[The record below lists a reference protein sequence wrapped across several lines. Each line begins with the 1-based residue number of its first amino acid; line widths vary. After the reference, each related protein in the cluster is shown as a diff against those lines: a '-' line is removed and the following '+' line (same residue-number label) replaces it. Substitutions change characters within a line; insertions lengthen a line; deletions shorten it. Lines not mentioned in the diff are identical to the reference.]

1 MNKTWIKEHW
11 LEILLC
17 VGIVIQIG
25 ALAVFNLTRLPYE
38 SNYDSSCAYAQIV
51 EMWRQKRILLKD
63 WAYQTTLGI
72 DSPVLLGALFYGITK
87 NAFTAFGL
95 ANIVTVIVYA
105 CLFYDILKQ
114 ADVKKN
120 MRLLAVLFLL
130 TPYSTGQLGY
140 MPMLF
145 TSAGSYAYKLLV
157 PLLLID
163 ILVRMH
169 KGQEIK
175 KYWYLILFATFFVFD
190 TAVSSG
196 EYIVTVIV
204 YACLFYDILKQADVK
219 KNMRLLAVL
228 FLLTP
233 YSTGQLGY
241 MPMLFT
247 SAGSYA
253 YKLLVPLL
261 LIDILVRMHKG
272 QEIKKYWYLI
282 LFATFFVF
290 DTAVSSG
297 EYILL
302 CAVLPLIG
310 YEILHVLIGN
320 DIKQIFN
327 KRLGFLILESAIY
340 VVGIKVGRRTGII
353 ESVGSQ
359 MMLTKAKHFPS
370 VIAKCLTGIFQ
381 LFGGIPDYEDIPVT
395 QTYGM
400 MYLFRFFLAA
410 VILASWIYLL
420 KHLKENEKYK
430 ELVGMITCIFAV
442 NLIVL
447 IFANVNYA
455 TKTFEYRYHLI
466 SMIPMILLTSI
477 AASDLW
483 EKRKLLEQTIVLVT
497 IVLLLFV
504 NVYDYKNY
512 MRDCYNYQGDM
523 QGITLTAEQEGV
535 HLIIT
540 IGSESISMG
549 RCMRN
554 VNPNVEISTWGG
566 YNHGVGWG
574 ASTYYFDNAHL
585 KTPYM
590 VLMTQK
596 EYELMPKQIAKQLE
610 EVQVFGIFRLYRVK
624 ENVLDGDN
632 TLPQSGTNRD
642 FCYSSGYE
650 YWGKMESDGNV
661 LSSGKKETVLRS
673 NKKKIEK
680 DATYDIVVHYEVI
693 QAKEDS
699 AATFRVRNAQDEI
712 IAEQEMPKD
721 ATKITIKD
729 VSVITGM
736 EWVRYRINAEKGS
749 KIRIRSI
756 ETIAQ

>member
-169 KGQEIK
+169 KGQKIK
-175 KYWYLILFATFFVFD
+175 KYWYLILFASFFVFD
-190 TAVSSG
+190 TA
-196 EYIVTVIV
+196 
-204 YACLFYDILKQADVK
+204 F
-219 KNMRLLAVL
+219 
-228 FLLTP
+228 
-233 YSTGQLGY
+233 
-241 MPMLFT
+241 
-247 SAGSYA
+247 
-253 YKLLVPLL
+253 
-261 LIDILVRMHKG
+261 
-272 QEIKKYWYLI
+272 
-282 LFATFFVF
+282 
-290 DTAVSSG
+290 SSG

-302 CAVLPLIG
+302 CAILPLIG

-455 TKTFEYRYHLI
+455 AETFEYRYHLI

-610 EVQVFGIFRLYRVK
+610 EVQTFGLFQLYRVK

-673 NKKKIEK
+673 NKKKIK
-680 DATYDIVVHYEVI
+680 RDATYDMIVHYEVI

-699 AATFRVRNAQDEI
+699 AAVFRVRNAQDEI

-721 ATKITIKD
+721 ATEIRIRD
-729 VSVITGM
+729 VSVTQSM
-736 EWVRYRINAEKGS
+736 EWIRYRINAQKGS
-749 KIRIRSI
+749 KIRIKSI
-756 ETIAQ
+756 ETVAQ

>member
-72 DSPVLLGALFYGITK
+72 DSPVLLGVLFYGITK

-105 CLFYDILKQ
+105 F
-114 ADVKKN
+114 
-120 MRLLAVLFLL
+120 
-130 TPYSTGQLGY
+130 
-140 MPMLF
+140 
-145 TSAGSYAYKLLV
+145 
-157 PLLLID
+157 
-163 ILVRMH
+163 
-169 KGQEIK
+169 
-175 KYWYLILFATFFVFD
+175 
-190 TAVSSG
+190 
-196 EYIVTVIV
+196 
-204 YACLFYDILKQADVK
+204 LFYDILKQADVK

-712 IAEQEMPKD
+712 IAEQEMPSD

>member
-51 EMWRQKRILLKD
+51 EMWKQKRILLKD

-105 CLFYDILKQ
+105 F
-114 ADVKKN
+114 
-120 MRLLAVLFLL
+120 
-130 TPYSTGQLGY
+130 
-140 MPMLF
+140 
-145 TSAGSYAYKLLV
+145 
-157 PLLLID
+157 
-163 ILVRMH
+163 
-169 KGQEIK
+169 
-175 KYWYLILFATFFVFD
+175 
-190 TAVSSG
+190 
-196 EYIVTVIV
+196 
-204 YACLFYDILKQADVK
+204 LFYDILKQADVK

-523 QGITLTAEQEGV
+523 QAITLTAEQEGV

>member
-105 CLFYDILKQ
+105 F
-114 ADVKKN
+114 
-120 MRLLAVLFLL
+120 
-130 TPYSTGQLGY
+130 
-140 MPMLF
+140 
-145 TSAGSYAYKLLV
+145 
-157 PLLLID
+157 
-163 ILVRMH
+163 
-169 KGQEIK
+169 
-175 KYWYLILFATFFVFD
+175 
-190 TAVSSG
+190 
-196 EYIVTVIV
+196 
-204 YACLFYDILKQADVK
+204 LFYDILKQADVK

-523 QGITLTAEQEGV
+523 QAITLTAEQEGV

-650 YWGKMESDGNV
+650 YWGKMESDGTV

-673 NKKKIEK
+673 NKKKIK
-680 DATYDIVVHYEVI
+680 RDATYDMIVHYEVI

-699 AATFRVRNAQDEI
+699 AAVFRVRNAQDEI
-712 IAEQEMPKD
+712 IAEQEMPSD
-721 ATKITIKD
+721 ATKIRIRD
-729 VSVITGM
+729 VSVTQSM
-736 EWVRYRINAEKGS
+736 EWIRYRINAQKGS
-749 KIRIRSI
+749 KIRIKSI
-756 ETIAQ
+756 ETVAQ

>member
-105 CLFYDILKQ
+105 F
-114 ADVKKN
+114 
-120 MRLLAVLFLL
+120 
-130 TPYSTGQLGY
+130 
-140 MPMLF
+140 
-145 TSAGSYAYKLLV
+145 
-157 PLLLID
+157 
-163 ILVRMH
+163 
-169 KGQEIK
+169 
-175 KYWYLILFATFFVFD
+175 
-190 TAVSSG
+190 
-196 EYIVTVIV
+196 
-204 YACLFYDILKQADVK
+204 LFYDILKQADVK

-721 ATKITIKD
+721 ATEIRIRD
-729 VSVITGM
+729 VSVTQSM
-736 EWVRYRINAEKGS
+736 EWIRYRINAQKGS
-749 KIRIRSI
+749 KIRIKSI
-756 ETIAQ
+756 ETVAQ

>member
-105 CLFYDILKQ
+105 FLFYDILKQ

-140 MPMLF
+140 M
-145 TSAGSYAYKLLV
+145 T
-157 PLLLID
+157 
-163 ILVRMH
+163 
-169 KGQEIK
+169 
-175 KYWYLILFATFFVFD
+175 
-190 TAVSSG
+190 
-196 EYIVTVIV
+196 
-204 YACLFYDILKQADVK
+204 
-219 KNMRLLAVL
+219 
-228 FLLTP
+228 
-233 YSTGQLGY
+233 
-241 MPMLFT
+241 MLFT

-455 TKTFEYRYHLI
+455 TETFEFRYHLI

-512 MRDCYNYQGDM
+512 MRDCYNDQGDM

-610 EVQVFGIFRLYRVK
+610 EVQVFGIFQLYRVK

-680 DATYDIVVHYEVI
+680 DAAYDIVVHYEVLKS
-693 QAKEDS
+693 KEDS

-721 ATKITIKD
+721 ATEITIKD

>member
-169 KGQEIK
+169 KGQKIK
-175 KYWYLILFATFFVFD
+175 KYWYLILFASFFVFD
-190 TAVSSG
+190 TA
-196 EYIVTVIV
+196 
-204 YACLFYDILKQADVK
+204 F
-219 KNMRLLAVL
+219 
-228 FLLTP
+228 
-233 YSTGQLGY
+233 
-241 MPMLFT
+241 
-247 SAGSYA
+247 
-253 YKLLVPLL
+253 
-261 LIDILVRMHKG
+261 
-272 QEIKKYWYLI
+272 
-282 LFATFFVF
+282 
-290 DTAVSSG
+290 SSG

-302 CAVLPLIG
+302 CAILPLIG

-455 TKTFEYRYHLI
+455 TETFEFRYHLI

-512 MRDCYNYQGDM
+512 MRDCYNNQGDM

-680 DATYDIVVHYEVI
+680 DAAYDIVVHYEVLKS
-693 QAKEDS
+693 KEDS

-729 VSVITGM
+729 VSVTTSM

>member
-105 CLFYDILKQ
+105 FLFYDILKQ

-157 PLLLID
+157 PLLLI
-163 ILVRMH
+163 
-169 KGQEIK
+169 
-175 KYWYLILFATFFVFD
+175 
-190 TAVSSG
+190 
-196 EYIVTVIV
+196 
-204 YACLFYDILKQADVK
+204 
-219 KNMRLLAVL
+219 N
-228 FLLTP
+228 
-233 YSTGQLGY
+233 
-241 MPMLFT
+241 
-247 SAGSYA
+247 
-253 YKLLVPLL
+253 
-261 LIDILVRMHKG
+261 ILVRMHKG

-370 VIAKCLTGIFQ
+370 AIAKCLTGIFQ
-381 LFGGIPDYEDIPVT
+381 LFGGIPDYEDISVT
-395 QTYGM
+395 QTYGL

-477 AASDLW
+477 ATSDLW

-673 NKKKIEK
+673 NKKKIK
-680 DATYDIVVHYEVI
+680 RDATYDMIVHYEVI
-693 QAKEDS
+693 QAKEDN
-699 AATFRVRNAQDEI
+699 AAVFRIRNAQDEI

-721 ATKITIKD
+721 ATEIRIRD
-729 VSVITGM
+729 VSVTQSM
-736 EWVRYRINAEKGS
+736 EWIRYRINAQKGS
-749 KIRIRSI
+749 KIRIKSI
-756 ETIAQ
+756 ETVAQ

>member
-105 CLFYDILKQ
+105 FLFYDILKQ
-114 ADVKKN
+114 ADVAKN

-169 KGQEIK
+169 KGQGI
-175 KYWYLILFATFFVFD
+175 
-190 TAVSSG
+190 
-196 EYIVTVIV
+196 
-204 YACLFYDILKQADVK
+204 
-219 KNMRLLAVL
+219 R
-228 FLLTP
+228 
-233 YSTGQLGY
+233 
-241 MPMLFT
+241 
-247 SAGSYA
+247 
-253 YKLLVPLL
+253 
-261 LIDILVRMHKG
+261 
-272 QEIKKYWYLI
+272 KYWYLI

-680 DATYDIVVHYEVI
+680 DAAYDIVVHYEVLKS
-693 QAKEDS
+693 KEDS

-729 VSVITGM
+729 VSVTTGM

>member
-95 ANIVTVIVYA
+95 ANIVTVIVYVF
-105 CLFYDILKQ
+105 LFYDILKQ
-114 ADVKKN
+114 ADVAKN

-175 KYWYLILFATFFVFD
+175 KYWYLV
-190 TAVSSG
+190 
-196 EYIVTVIV
+196 
-204 YACLFYDILKQADVK
+204 
-219 KNMRLLAVL
+219 
-228 FLLTP
+228 
-233 YSTGQLGY
+233 
-241 MPMLFT
+241 
-247 SAGSYA
+247 
-253 YKLLVPLL
+253 
-261 LIDILVRMHKG
+261 
-272 QEIKKYWYLI
+272 

-302 CAVLPLIG
+302 CAILPLIG

-327 KRLGFLILESAIY
+327 KRFGFLILESAIY

-540 IGSESISMG
+540 IGSESIQMG

-574 ASTYYFDNAHL
+574 ASTYYFDNSHL

-596 EYELMPKQIAKQLE
+596 EYELMPKQIANQLE
-610 EVQVFGIFRLYRVK
+610 EVQVFGLFQLYRVK

-673 NKKKIEK
+673 NKKKIK
-680 DATYDIVVHYEVI
+680 RDATYDIVVHYEVLKS
-693 QAKEDS
+693 KEDS
-699 AATFRVRNAQDEI
+699 AATFRVRNAQDEV
-712 IAEQEMPKD
+712 IAEQEMSKD
-721 ATKITIKD
+721 ATEIRIKD
-729 VSVITGM
+729 VSVTTGM
-736 EWVRYRINAEKGS
+736 EWIRYRVNAEKGS
-749 KIRIRSI
+749 KIRIKSI

>member
-95 ANIVTVIVYA
+95 AN
-105 CLFYDILKQ
+105 
-114 ADVKKN
+114 
-120 MRLLAVLFLL
+120 
-130 TPYSTGQLGY
+130 
-140 MPMLF
+140 
-145 TSAGSYAYKLLV
+145 
-157 PLLLID
+157 
-163 ILVRMH
+163 
-169 KGQEIK
+169 
-175 KYWYLILFATFFVFD
+175 
-190 TAVSSG
+190 
-196 EYIVTVIV
+196 IVTVIV

-483 EKRKLLEQTIVLVT
+483 EKRKLFEQTIVLVT

-721 ATKITIKD
+721 ATEIRIRD
-729 VSVITGM
+729 VSVTQSM
-736 EWVRYRINAEKGS
+736 EWIRYRINSQKGS
-749 KIRIRSI
+749 KIRIKSI
-756 ETIAQ
+756 ETVAQ

>member
-1 MNKTWIKEHW
+1 MMNKTWIKEHW

-169 KGQEIK
+169 KGQK
-175 KYWYLILFATFFVFD
+175 
-190 TAVSSG
+190 
-196 EYIVTVIV
+196 
-204 YACLFYDILKQADVK
+204 
-219 KNMRLLAVL
+219 
-228 FLLTP
+228 
-233 YSTGQLGY
+233 
-241 MPMLFT
+241 
-247 SAGSYA
+247 
-253 YKLLVPLL
+253 
-261 LIDILVRMHKG
+261 
-272 QEIKKYWYLI
+272 IKKYWYLI

-320 DIKQIFN
+320 DIKQIFS

-420 KHLKENEKYK
+420 KHLKENAKYK

-610 EVQVFGIFRLYRVK
+610 EVQVFGIFQLYRVK

-680 DATYDIVVHYEVI
+680 DAAYDIVVHYEVLKS
-693 QAKEDS
+693 KEDS

>member
-72 DSPVLLGALFYGITK
+72 DSPVLLGVLFYGITK

-105 CLFYDILKQ
+105 F
-114 ADVKKN
+114 
-120 MRLLAVLFLL
+120 
-130 TPYSTGQLGY
+130 
-140 MPMLF
+140 
-145 TSAGSYAYKLLV
+145 
-157 PLLLID
+157 
-163 ILVRMH
+163 
-169 KGQEIK
+169 
-175 KYWYLILFATFFVFD
+175 
-190 TAVSSG
+190 
-196 EYIVTVIV
+196 
-204 YACLFYDILKQADVK
+204 LFYDILKQADVK

-673 NKKKIEK
+673 NKKKIK
-680 DATYDIVVHYEVI
+680 RDATYDMIVHYEVI

-699 AATFRVRNAQDEI
+699 AAVFRVRNAQDEI

-721 ATKITIKD
+721 ATEIRIRD
-729 VSVITGM
+729 VSVTQSM
-736 EWVRYRINAEKGS
+736 EWIRYRINAQKGS
-749 KIRIRSI
+749 KIRIKSI
-756 ETIAQ
+756 ETVAQ

>member
-196 EYIVTVIV
+196 EYI
-204 YACLFYDILKQADVK
+204 
-219 KNMRLLAVL
+219 
-228 FLLTP
+228 
-233 YSTGQLGY
+233 
-241 MPMLFT
+241 
-247 SAGSYA
+247 
-253 YKLLVPLL
+253 
-261 LIDILVRMHKG
+261 
-272 QEIKKYWYLI
+272 
-282 LFATFFVF
+282 
-290 DTAVSSG
+290 
-297 EYILL
+297 LL
-302 CAVLPLIG
+302 CAVLPLVG

-610 EVQVFGIFRLYRVK
+610 EVQTFGLFQLYRVK

-721 ATKITIKD
+721 ATEIRIRD
-729 VSVITGM
+729 VSVTQSM
-736 EWVRYRINAEKGS
+736 EWIRYRINAQKGS
-749 KIRIRSI
+749 KIRIKSI
-756 ETIAQ
+756 ETVAQ

>member
-11 LEILLC
+11 LEVLLC

-105 CLFYDILKQ
+105 F
-114 ADVKKN
+114 
-120 MRLLAVLFLL
+120 
-130 TPYSTGQLGY
+130 
-140 MPMLF
+140 
-145 TSAGSYAYKLLV
+145 
-157 PLLLID
+157 
-163 ILVRMH
+163 
-169 KGQEIK
+169 
-175 KYWYLILFATFFVFD
+175 
-190 TAVSSG
+190 
-196 EYIVTVIV
+196 
-204 YACLFYDILKQADVK
+204 LFYDILKQADVK

-721 ATKITIKD
+721 ATEIRIRD
-729 VSVITGM
+729 VSVTQSM
-736 EWVRYRINAEKGS
+736 EWIRYRINAQKGS
-749 KIRIRSI
+749 KIRIKSI
-756 ETIAQ
+756 ETVAQ

>member
-51 EMWRQKRILLKD
+51 EMWKQKRILLKD

-105 CLFYDILKQ
+105 FLFYDILKQ
-114 ADVKKN
+114 ADVK
-120 MRLLAVLFLL
+120 
-130 TPYSTGQLGY
+130 Q
-140 MPMLF
+140 
-145 TSAGSYAYKLLV
+145 
-157 PLLLID
+157 
-163 ILVRMH
+163 
-169 KGQEIK
+169 
-175 KYWYLILFATFFVFD
+175 
-190 TAVSSG
+190 
-196 EYIVTVIV
+196 
-204 YACLFYDILKQADVK
+204 
-219 KNMRLLAVL
+219 NMRLLAVL

-523 QGITLTAEQEGV
+523 QAITLTAEQEGV

-650 YWGKMESDGNV
+650 YWGKMESDGTV

-673 NKKKIEK
+673 NKKKIK
-680 DATYDIVVHYEVI
+680 RDATYDMIVHYEVI

-699 AATFRVRNAQDEI
+699 AAVFRVRNAQDEI
-712 IAEQEMPKD
+712 IAEQEMPSD
-721 ATKITIKD
+721 ATKIRIRD
-729 VSVITGM
+729 VSVTQSM
-736 EWVRYRINAEKGS
+736 EWIRYRINAQKGS
-749 KIRIRSI
+749 KIRIKSI
-756 ETIAQ
+756 ETVAQ

>member
-105 CLFYDILKQ
+105 FLFYDILKQ

-196 EYIVTVIV
+196 V
-204 YACLFYDILKQADVK
+204 
-219 KNMRLLAVL
+219 
-228 FLLTP
+228 
-233 YSTGQLGY
+233 
-241 MPMLFT
+241 
-247 SAGSYA
+247 
-253 YKLLVPLL
+253 
-261 LIDILVRMHKG
+261 
-272 QEIKKYWYLI
+272 
-282 LFATFFVF
+282 
-290 DTAVSSG
+290 
-297 EYILL
+297 YILL

-381 LFGGIPDYEDIPVT
+381 LFGGIPDYEDISVT

-673 NKKKIEK
+673 NKKKIK
-680 DATYDIVVHYEVI
+680 RDATYDMIVHYEVI
-693 QAKEDS
+693 QAKEDN
-699 AATFRVRNAQDEI
+699 AAVFRIRNAQDEI

-721 ATKITIKD
+721 ATEIRIRD
-729 VSVITGM
+729 VSVTQSM
-736 EWVRYRINAEKGS
+736 EWIRYRINSQKGS
-749 KIRIRSI
+749 KIRIKSI
-756 ETIAQ
+756 QTVAQ

>member
-169 KGQEIK
+169 KGQK
-175 KYWYLILFATFFVFD
+175 
-190 TAVSSG
+190 
-196 EYIVTVIV
+196 
-204 YACLFYDILKQADVK
+204 
-219 KNMRLLAVL
+219 
-228 FLLTP
+228 
-233 YSTGQLGY
+233 
-241 MPMLFT
+241 
-247 SAGSYA
+247 
-253 YKLLVPLL
+253 
-261 LIDILVRMHKG
+261 
-272 QEIKKYWYLI
+272 IKKYWYLI

-320 DIKQIFN
+320 DIKQIFS

-420 KHLKENEKYK
+420 KHLKENAKYK

-610 EVQVFGIFRLYRVK
+610 EVQVFGIFQLYRVK

-673 NKKKIEK
+673 NKKKIK
-680 DATYDIVVHYEVI
+680 RDATYDMIVHYEVI
-693 QAKEDS
+693 QAKEDN
-699 AATFRVRNAQDEI
+699 AAVFRIRNAQDEI

-721 ATKITIKD
+721 ATEIRIRD
-729 VSVITGM
+729 VSVTQSM
-736 EWVRYRINAEKGS
+736 EWIRYRINSQKGS
-749 KIRIRSI
+749 KIRIKSI
-756 ETIAQ
+756 ETVAQ

>member
-51 EMWRQKRILLKD
+51 EMWRQKRILFKD

-105 CLFYDILKQ
+105 F
-114 ADVKKN
+114 
-120 MRLLAVLFLL
+120 
-130 TPYSTGQLGY
+130 
-140 MPMLF
+140 
-145 TSAGSYAYKLLV
+145 
-157 PLLLID
+157 
-163 ILVRMH
+163 
-169 KGQEIK
+169 
-175 KYWYLILFATFFVFD
+175 
-190 TAVSSG
+190 
-196 EYIVTVIV
+196 
-204 YACLFYDILKQADVK
+204 LFYDILKQADVK

-420 KHLKENEKYK
+420 KHLKENVKYK

-455 TKTFEYRYHLI
+455 TETFEFRYHLI

-680 DATYDIVVHYEVI
+680 DAAYDIVVHYEVLKS
-693 QAKEDS
+693 KEDS

-721 ATKITIKD
+721 ATEITIKD

>member
-169 KGQEIK
+169 KGQK
-175 KYWYLILFATFFVFD
+175 
-190 TAVSSG
+190 
-196 EYIVTVIV
+196 
-204 YACLFYDILKQADVK
+204 
-219 KNMRLLAVL
+219 
-228 FLLTP
+228 
-233 YSTGQLGY
+233 
-241 MPMLFT
+241 
-247 SAGSYA
+247 
-253 YKLLVPLL
+253 
-261 LIDILVRMHKG
+261 
-272 QEIKKYWYLI
+272 IKKYWYLI

-673 NKKKIEK
+673 NKKKIK
-680 DATYDIVVHYEVI
+680 RDATYDMIVHYEVI

-699 AATFRVRNAQDEI
+699 AAVFRVRNAQDEI

>member
-72 DSPVLLGALFYGITK
+72 DSPVLLGVLFYGITK

-105 CLFYDILKQ
+105 FLFYDILKQ

-130 TPYSTGQLGY
+130 TPYSTGQL
-140 MPMLF
+140 
-145 TSAGSYAYKLLV
+145 
-157 PLLLID
+157 D
-163 ILVRMH
+163 
-169 KGQEIK
+169 
-175 KYWYLILFATFFVFD
+175 
-190 TAVSSG
+190 
-196 EYIVTVIV
+196 
-204 YACLFYDILKQADVK
+204 
-219 KNMRLLAVL
+219 
-228 FLLTP
+228 
-233 YSTGQLGY
+233 Y

-680 DATYDIVVHYEVI
+680 DAAYDIVVHYEVLKS
-693 QAKEDS
+693 KEDS

-712 IAEQEMPKD
+712 IAEQEMPSD

>member
-105 CLFYDILKQ
+105 F
-114 ADVKKN
+114 
-120 MRLLAVLFLL
+120 
-130 TPYSTGQLGY
+130 
-140 MPMLF
+140 
-145 TSAGSYAYKLLV
+145 
-157 PLLLID
+157 
-163 ILVRMH
+163 
-169 KGQEIK
+169 
-175 KYWYLILFATFFVFD
+175 
-190 TAVSSG
+190 
-196 EYIVTVIV
+196 
-204 YACLFYDILKQADVK
+204 LFYDILKQADVK

-455 TKTFEYRYHLI
+455 TETFEFRYHLI

-610 EVQVFGIFRLYRVK
+610 EVQVFGIFQLYRVK

-680 DATYDIVVHYEVI
+680 DAAYDIVVHYEVLKS
-693 QAKEDS
+693 KEDS

>member
-95 ANIVTVIVYA
+95 AN
-105 CLFYDILKQ
+105 
-114 ADVKKN
+114 
-120 MRLLAVLFLL
+120 
-130 TPYSTGQLGY
+130 
-140 MPMLF
+140 
-145 TSAGSYAYKLLV
+145 
-157 PLLLID
+157 
-163 ILVRMH
+163 
-169 KGQEIK
+169 
-175 KYWYLILFATFFVFD
+175 
-190 TAVSSG
+190 
-196 EYIVTVIV
+196 IVTVIV

-610 EVQVFGIFRLYRVK
+610 EVQTFGLFQLYRVK

-673 NKKKIEK
+673 NKKKIK
-680 DATYDIVVHYEVI
+680 RDATYDMIVHYEVI

-699 AATFRVRNAQDEI
+699 AAVFRVRNAQDEI

-721 ATKITIKD
+721 ATEIRIRD
-729 VSVITGM
+729 VSVTQSM
-736 EWVRYRINAEKGS
+736 EWIRYRINAQKGS
-749 KIRIRSI
+749 KIRIKSI
-756 ETIAQ
+756 ETVAQ

>member
-105 CLFYDILKQ
+105 F
-114 ADVKKN
+114 
-120 MRLLAVLFLL
+120 
-130 TPYSTGQLGY
+130 
-140 MPMLF
+140 
-145 TSAGSYAYKLLV
+145 
-157 PLLLID
+157 
-163 ILVRMH
+163 
-169 KGQEIK
+169 
-175 KYWYLILFATFFVFD
+175 
-190 TAVSSG
+190 
-196 EYIVTVIV
+196 
-204 YACLFYDILKQADVK
+204 LFYDILKQADVK

-302 CAVLPLIG
+302 CAVLPLVG

-610 EVQVFGIFRLYRVK
+610 EVQTFGLFQLYRVK

-721 ATKITIKD
+721 ATEIRIRD
-729 VSVITGM
+729 VSVTQSM
-736 EWVRYRINAEKGS
+736 EWIRYRINAQKGS
-749 KIRIRSI
+749 KIRIKSI
-756 ETIAQ
+756 ETVAQ

>member
-1 MNKTWIKEHW
+1 MNKTWIKEHWLEILLCVGIVIQIGALAVFNLTRLPYESNYDSSCAYAQIVEMWRQKRILLKDWAYQTTLGIDSPVLLGALFRSSLETGIKEKMMNKTWIKEHW

-95 ANIVTVIVYA
+95 AN
-105 CLFYDILKQ
+105 
-114 ADVKKN
+114 
-120 MRLLAVLFLL
+120 
-130 TPYSTGQLGY
+130 
-140 MPMLF
+140 
-145 TSAGSYAYKLLV
+145 
-157 PLLLID
+157 
-163 ILVRMH
+163 
-169 KGQEIK
+169 
-175 KYWYLILFATFFVFD
+175 
-190 TAVSSG
+190 
-196 EYIVTVIV
+196 IVTVIV

>member
-105 CLFYDILKQ
+105 FLFYDILKQ

-169 KGQEIK
+169 KGQK
-175 KYWYLILFATFFVFD
+175 
-190 TAVSSG
+190 
-196 EYIVTVIV
+196 
-204 YACLFYDILKQADVK
+204 
-219 KNMRLLAVL
+219 
-228 FLLTP
+228 
-233 YSTGQLGY
+233 
-241 MPMLFT
+241 
-247 SAGSYA
+247 
-253 YKLLVPLL
+253 
-261 LIDILVRMHKG
+261 
-272 QEIKKYWYLI
+272 IKKYWYLI

-455 TKTFEYRYHLI
+455 TETFEFRYHLI

-483 EKRKLLEQTIVLVT
+483 EKRKLLEQTVVLAT
-497 IVLLLFV
+497 IALLLFV
-504 NVYDYKNY
+504 NVYGYKNY
-512 MRDCYNYQGDM
+512 MKDCYNYQGDM
-523 QGITLTAEQEGV
+523 QAITLTAEQEGV

-680 DATYDIVVHYEVI
+680 DAAYDIVVHYEVLKS
-693 QAKEDS
+693 KEDS

>member
-72 DSPVLLGALFYGITK
+72 DSPVLLGVLFYGITK

-105 CLFYDILKQ
+105 FLFYDILKQ
-114 ADVKKN
+114 ADVAKN

-169 KGQEIK
+169 KGQK
-175 KYWYLILFATFFVFD
+175 
-190 TAVSSG
+190 
-196 EYIVTVIV
+196 
-204 YACLFYDILKQADVK
+204 
-219 KNMRLLAVL
+219 
-228 FLLTP
+228 
-233 YSTGQLGY
+233 
-241 MPMLFT
+241 
-247 SAGSYA
+247 
-253 YKLLVPLL
+253 
-261 LIDILVRMHKG
+261 
-272 QEIKKYWYLI
+272 IKKYWYLI

-359 MMLTKAKHFPS
+359 MMLTKVKHFPS

-420 KHLKENEKYK
+420 KHLNENEKYK

-455 TKTFEYRYHLI
+455 TETFEFRYHLI

-512 MRDCYNYQGDM
+512 MKDCYNYQGDM
-523 QGITLTAEQEGV
+523 QGITFTAEQEGV

-610 EVQVFGIFRLYRVK
+610 EVQVFGIFQLYRVK

-680 DATYDIVVHYEVI
+680 DAAYDIVVHYEVLKS
-693 QAKEDS
+693 KEDS

-721 ATKITIKD
+721 ATEITIKD

>member
-105 CLFYDILKQ
+105 F
-114 ADVKKN
+114 
-120 MRLLAVLFLL
+120 
-130 TPYSTGQLGY
+130 
-140 MPMLF
+140 
-145 TSAGSYAYKLLV
+145 
-157 PLLLID
+157 
-163 ILVRMH
+163 
-169 KGQEIK
+169 
-175 KYWYLILFATFFVFD
+175 
-190 TAVSSG
+190 
-196 EYIVTVIV
+196 
-204 YACLFYDILKQADVK
+204 LFYDILKQADVK

-420 KHLKENEKYK
+420 KHLKENEKYT
-430 ELVGMITCIFAV
+430 ELVGMITCNFAV

-673 NKKKIEK
+673 NKKKIK
-680 DATYDIVVHYEVI
+680 RDATYDMIVHYEVI
-693 QAKEDS
+693 QAKEDN
-699 AATFRVRNAQDEI
+699 AAVFRIRNAQDEI
-712 IAEQEMPKD
+712 IAEQEMPSD
-721 ATKITIKD
+721 ATEIRIRD
-729 VSVITGM
+729 VSVTQSM
-736 EWVRYRINAEKGS
+736 EWIRYRINAQKGS
-749 KIRIRSI
+749 KIRIKSI
-756 ETIAQ
+756 ETVAQ

>member
-51 EMWRQKRILLKD
+51 EMWKQKRILLKD

-105 CLFYDILKQ
+105 F
-114 ADVKKN
+114 
-120 MRLLAVLFLL
+120 
-130 TPYSTGQLGY
+130 
-140 MPMLF
+140 
-145 TSAGSYAYKLLV
+145 
-157 PLLLID
+157 
-163 ILVRMH
+163 
-169 KGQEIK
+169 
-175 KYWYLILFATFFVFD
+175 
-190 TAVSSG
+190 
-196 EYIVTVIV
+196 
-204 YACLFYDILKQADVK
+204 LFYDILKQADVK

-523 QGITLTAEQEGV
+523 QAITLTAEQEGV

-596 EYELMPKQIAKQLE
+596 EYELMSKQIAKQLE

-650 YWGKMESDGNV
+650 YWGKMESDGTV

-673 NKKKIEK
+673 NKKKIK
-680 DATYDIVVHYEVI
+680 RDATYDMIVHYEVI

-699 AATFRVRNAQDEI
+699 AAVFRVRNAQDEI
-712 IAEQEMPKD
+712 IAEQEMPSD
-721 ATKITIKD
+721 ATKIRIRD
-729 VSVITGM
+729 VSVTQSM
-736 EWVRYRINAEKGS
+736 EWIRYRINAQKGS
-749 KIRIRSI
+749 KIRIKSI
-756 ETIAQ
+756 ETVAQ

>member
-114 ADVKKN
+114 ADVAKN

-175 KYWYLILFATFFVFD
+175 KYWYLILFASFFVFD
-190 TAVSSG
+190 TA
-196 EYIVTVIV
+196 
-204 YACLFYDILKQADVK
+204 F
-219 KNMRLLAVL
+219 
-228 FLLTP
+228 
-233 YSTGQLGY
+233 
-241 MPMLFT
+241 
-247 SAGSYA
+247 
-253 YKLLVPLL
+253 
-261 LIDILVRMHKG
+261 
-272 QEIKKYWYLI
+272 
-282 LFATFFVF
+282 
-290 DTAVSSG
+290 SSG

-302 CAVLPLIG
+302 CAILPLIG

-455 TKTFEYRYHLI
+455 TETFEFRYHLI

-483 EKRKLLEQTIVLVT
+483 EKRKLLEQTVVLVT

-512 MRDCYNYQGDM
+512 MRDCYNNQGDM

-680 DATYDIVVHYEVI
+680 DAAYDIVVHYEVLKS
-693 QAKEDS
+693 KEDS

-712 IAEQEMPKD
+712 IAEQEMPSD

-729 VSVITGM
+729 VSVTTGM

>member
-17 VGIVIQIG
+17 VEIVIQIG

-72 DSPVLLGALFYGITK
+72 DSPVLLGVLFYGITK

-105 CLFYDILKQ
+105 F
-114 ADVKKN
+114 
-120 MRLLAVLFLL
+120 
-130 TPYSTGQLGY
+130 
-140 MPMLF
+140 
-145 TSAGSYAYKLLV
+145 
-157 PLLLID
+157 
-163 ILVRMH
+163 
-169 KGQEIK
+169 
-175 KYWYLILFATFFVFD
+175 
-190 TAVSSG
+190 
-196 EYIVTVIV
+196 
-204 YACLFYDILKQADVK
+204 LFYDILKQADVK

-680 DATYDIVVHYEVI
+680 DAAYDIVVHYEVLKS
-693 QAKEDS
+693 KEDS

-712 IAEQEMPKD
+712 IAEQEMPSD

>member
-169 KGQEIK
+169 KGQKIK
-175 KYWYLILFATFFVFD
+175 KYWYLILFASFFVFD
-190 TAVSSG
+190 TA
-196 EYIVTVIV
+196 
-204 YACLFYDILKQADVK
+204 F
-219 KNMRLLAVL
+219 
-228 FLLTP
+228 
-233 YSTGQLGY
+233 
-241 MPMLFT
+241 
-247 SAGSYA
+247 
-253 YKLLVPLL
+253 
-261 LIDILVRMHKG
+261 
-272 QEIKKYWYLI
+272 
-282 LFATFFVF
+282 
-290 DTAVSSG
+290 SSG

-302 CAVLPLIG
+302 CAILPLIG

-512 MRDCYNYQGDM
+512 MRDCYNNQGDM

-729 VSVITGM
+729 VSVTTSM

>member
-105 CLFYDILKQ
+105 F
-114 ADVKKN
+114 
-120 MRLLAVLFLL
+120 
-130 TPYSTGQLGY
+130 
-140 MPMLF
+140 
-145 TSAGSYAYKLLV
+145 
-157 PLLLID
+157 
-163 ILVRMH
+163 
-169 KGQEIK
+169 
-175 KYWYLILFATFFVFD
+175 
-190 TAVSSG
+190 
-196 EYIVTVIV
+196 
-204 YACLFYDILKQADVK
+204 LFYDILKQADVK

-455 TKTFEYRYHLI
+455 TETFEFRYHLI

-512 MRDCYNYQGDM
+512 MRDCYNDQGDM

-610 EVQVFGIFRLYRVK
+610 EVQVFGIFQLYRVK

-680 DATYDIVVHYEVI
+680 DAAYDIVVHYEVLKS
-693 QAKEDS
+693 KEDS
-699 AATFRVRNAQDEI
+699 AVTFRVRNAQDEI

-721 ATKITIKD
+721 ATEITIKD

>member
-51 EMWRQKRILLKD
+51 EMWKQKRILLKD

-105 CLFYDILKQ
+105 F
-114 ADVKKN
+114 
-120 MRLLAVLFLL
+120 
-130 TPYSTGQLGY
+130 
-140 MPMLF
+140 
-145 TSAGSYAYKLLV
+145 
-157 PLLLID
+157 
-163 ILVRMH
+163 
-169 KGQEIK
+169 
-175 KYWYLILFATFFVFD
+175 
-190 TAVSSG
+190 
-196 EYIVTVIV
+196 
-204 YACLFYDILKQADVK
+204 LFYDILKQADVK

-523 QGITLTAEQEGV
+523 QAITLTAEQEGV

-673 NKKKIEK
+673 NKKKIK
-680 DATYDIVVHYEVI
+680 RDATYDMIVHYEVI

-699 AATFRVRNAQDEI
+699 AAVFRVRNAQDEI

-721 ATKITIKD
+721 ATEIRIRD
-729 VSVITGM
+729 VSVTQSM
-736 EWVRYRINAEKGS
+736 EWIRYRINAQKGS
-749 KIRIRSI
+749 KIRIKSI
-756 ETIAQ
+756 ETVAQ

>member
-72 DSPVLLGALFYGITK
+72 DSPVLLGVLFYGITK

-105 CLFYDILKQ
+105 F
-114 ADVKKN
+114 
-120 MRLLAVLFLL
+120 
-130 TPYSTGQLGY
+130 
-140 MPMLF
+140 
-145 TSAGSYAYKLLV
+145 
-157 PLLLID
+157 
-163 ILVRMH
+163 
-169 KGQEIK
+169 
-175 KYWYLILFATFFVFD
+175 
-190 TAVSSG
+190 
-196 EYIVTVIV
+196 
-204 YACLFYDILKQADVK
+204 LFYDILKQADVK

-455 TKTFEYRYHLI
+455 TETFEFRYHLI

-512 MRDCYNYQGDM
+512 MRDCYNDQGDM

-610 EVQVFGIFRLYRVK
+610 EVQVFGIFQLYRVK

-680 DATYDIVVHYEVI
+680 DAAYDIVVHYEVLKS
-693 QAKEDS
+693 KEDS

-721 ATKITIKD
+721 ATEITIKD

>member
-105 CLFYDILKQ
+105 F
-114 ADVKKN
+114 
-120 MRLLAVLFLL
+120 
-130 TPYSTGQLGY
+130 
-140 MPMLF
+140 
-145 TSAGSYAYKLLV
+145 
-157 PLLLID
+157 
-163 ILVRMH
+163 
-169 KGQEIK
+169 
-175 KYWYLILFATFFVFD
+175 
-190 TAVSSG
+190 
-196 EYIVTVIV
+196 
-204 YACLFYDILKQADVK
+204 LFYDILKQADVK

-327 KRLGFLILESAIY
+327 NRLGFLILESDIY

-455 TKTFEYRYHLI
+455 TETFEFRYHLI

-512 MRDCYNYQGDM
+512 MRDCYNDQGDM

-610 EVQVFGIFRLYRVK
+610 EVQVFGIFQLYRVK

-680 DATYDIVVHYEVI
+680 DAAYDIVVHYEVLKS
-693 QAKEDS
+693 KEDS

-721 ATKITIKD
+721 ATEITIKD

>member
-72 DSPVLLGALFYGITK
+72 DSPVLLGVLFYGITK

-105 CLFYDILKQ
+105 FLFYDILKQ

-175 KYWYLILFATFFVFD
+175 KYWYLILV
-190 TAVSSG
+190 
-196 EYIVTVIV
+196 
-204 YACLFYDILKQADVK
+204 
-219 KNMRLLAVL
+219 
-228 FLLTP
+228 
-233 YSTGQLGY
+233 
-241 MPMLFT
+241 
-247 SAGSYA
+247 
-253 YKLLVPLL
+253 
-261 LIDILVRMHKG
+261 
-272 QEIKKYWYLI
+272 
-282 LFATFFVF
+282 ATFFVF

-554 VNPNVEISTWGG
+554 VKPNVEISTWGG

-610 EVQVFGIFRLYRVK
+610 EVQVFGIFQLYRVK

-680 DATYDIVVHYEVI
+680 DAAYDIVVHYEVLKS
-693 QAKEDS
+693 KEDS

-712 IAEQEMPKD
+712 IAEQEMPSD

>member
-105 CLFYDILKQ
+105 F
-114 ADVKKN
+114 
-120 MRLLAVLFLL
+120 
-130 TPYSTGQLGY
+130 
-140 MPMLF
+140 
-145 TSAGSYAYKLLV
+145 
-157 PLLLID
+157 
-163 ILVRMH
+163 
-169 KGQEIK
+169 
-175 KYWYLILFATFFVFD
+175 
-190 TAVSSG
+190 
-196 EYIVTVIV
+196 
-204 YACLFYDILKQADVK
+204 LFYDILKQADVK

-673 NKKKIEK
+673 NKKKIK
-680 DATYDIVVHYEVI
+680 RDATYDMIVHYEVI
-693 QAKEDS
+693 QAKEDN

>member
-72 DSPVLLGALFYGITK
+72 DSPVLLGALFYGTTK

-105 CLFYDILKQ
+105 F
-114 ADVKKN
+114 
-120 MRLLAVLFLL
+120 
-130 TPYSTGQLGY
+130 
-140 MPMLF
+140 
-145 TSAGSYAYKLLV
+145 
-157 PLLLID
+157 
-163 ILVRMH
+163 
-169 KGQEIK
+169 
-175 KYWYLILFATFFVFD
+175 
-190 TAVSSG
+190 
-196 EYIVTVIV
+196 
-204 YACLFYDILKQADVK
+204 LFYDILKQADVK

-673 NKKKIEK
+673 NKKKIK
-680 DATYDIVVHYEVI
+680 RDATYDMIVHYEVI
-693 QAKEDS
+693 QAKEDN
-699 AATFRVRNAQDEI
+699 AAVFRIRNAQDEI
-712 IAEQEMPKD
+712 IAEQEMPSD
-721 ATKITIKD
+721 ATEIRIRD
-729 VSVITGM
+729 VSVTQSM
-736 EWVRYRINAEKGS
+736 EWIRYRINAQKGS
-749 KIRIRSI
+749 KIRIKSI
-756 ETIAQ
+756 ETVAQ